1 VVTAEENRVAA
12 AVDTRRE
19 VDVVIPVR
27 NGGRLLRRAVA
38 SVLDQ
43 ERVDVR
49 VFVVDDGSTD
59 GAVERLPADPR
70 IVRLEN
76 AGRGIPAALNT
87 GIAAGN
93 APYVARQDA
102 DDQSLPGRLA
112 SQLDFLEA
120 HDGIGLVATRFDV
133 VVGRRVVAT
142 MGPSPA
148 GMLDKNPI
156 CAGSTVVR
164 RDVLAEAGN
173 YREAFTLSSDYDAW
187 LRCAWVSGVA
197 VLPAPGYRYRVG
209 ASMSTIRRARAQAK
223 FAELAKA
230 SARARLEGHADPVGP
245 ATAAQPV
252 DLAPDPGDAD
262 VAVWWVREFAALG
275 ARGDALRCAIE
286 AARAL
291 PPRRWTELAAALV
304 RPGPPQGGWK

>member
-1 VVTAEENRVAA
+1 MVT
-12 AVDTRRE
+12 D

-27 NGGRLLRRAVA
+27 NGGRLLGRAVR

-43 ERVDVR
+43 DGVAVR

-59 GAVERLPADPR
+59 RAVERLPDDPR

-76 AGRGIPAALNT
+76 EGRGIPAALNT
-87 GIAAGN
+87 GIAAGD

-102 DDQSLPGRLA
+102 DDESLPGRLA
-112 SQLDFLEA
+112 AQLDFLAA
-120 HDGIGLVATRFDV
+120 HAGIGLVATRFEV

-148 GMLDKNPI
+148 GMLERNPI

-197 VLPAPGYRYRVG
+197 VLPIAGYRYRLG
-209 ASMSTIRRARAQAK
+209 ASMSTIIRARAQAD

-230 SARARLEGHADPVGP
+230 SALARLAGVQDPVGP
-245 ATAAQPV
+245 AAPRQPL
-252 DLAPDPGDAD
+252 DLTPDPTDAD
-262 VAVWWVREFAALG
+262 VATWWVREFAALG
-275 ARGDALRCAIE
+275 ARRDALRCALE
-286 AARAL
+286 AMRALPGRRLEIARAL
-291 PPRRWTELAAALV
+291 L
-304 RPGPPQGGWK
+304 RPGAPQGGWQ